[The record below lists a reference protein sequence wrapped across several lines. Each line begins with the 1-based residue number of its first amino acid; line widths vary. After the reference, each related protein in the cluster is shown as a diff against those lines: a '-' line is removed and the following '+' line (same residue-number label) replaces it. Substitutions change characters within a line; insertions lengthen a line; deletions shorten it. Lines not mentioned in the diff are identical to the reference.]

1 MRRRFIFF
9 AIAAVIAMLLVI
21 LINSALRTKQAAIE
35 ELQRGQEMIVIA
47 TKSLNPGT
55 MIESGSVKLVPWPRQ
70 NLPEGAFTSID
81 QAVGKLVKQPVGEN
95 QPLVATA
102 LFTGEHPGGLLPLV
116 IPSGMRAMSIPV
128 NEVSDMAGMVLPHTR
143 VDVLVTT
150 AAGQG
155 GIASDRTRI
164 VLQNIEVIATNAELE
179 PSSNRP
185 QEAKVVTLLVTP
197 ADAEKLAAAI
207 RLGTLQLAMRGY
219 ADQQMVSTPGFD
231 IANLFGAQQRPTVAD
246 GHIRPMPA
254 HRPPATVPARSIEII
269 RNGTER
275 QTVTFIGGRP
285 VALPPASIAPA
296 AAGAPPAPESSA
308 SPSAPAGMASPTP

>member
-9 AIAAVIAMLLVI
+9 AIAAVIAMLLVV

-35 ELQRGQEMIVIA
+35 ELQRGQAMIVIA

-55 MIESGSVKLVPWPRQ
+55 VIESGNVTVAPWPRQ
-70 NLPEGAFTSID
+70 HLPQGAFTSAD
-81 QAVGKLVKQPVGEN
+81 QVVGKLVKQAIVEN
-95 QPLVATA
+95 QPIVESA
-102 LFTGEHPGGLLPLV
+102 LFTGTHPGGLLPLM

-150 AAGQG
+150 GAGQG
-155 GIASDRTRI
+155 GLTSDRTRI
-164 VLQNIEVIATNAELE
+164 VLQNIEVIAANAELE
-179 PSSNRP
+179 PASNRP

-197 ADAEKLAAAI
+197 ADAEKLAAAT

-231 IANLFGAQQRPTVAD
+231 IANLFGAVQRPAGD
-246 GHIRPMPA
+246 GRPHSMPA
-254 HRPPATVPARSIEII
+254 RRPAPSTPSRNIEII

-285 VALPPASIAPA
+285 VALPPASVAPA
-296 AAGAPPAPESSA
+296 APPPEA
-308 SPSAPAGMASPTP
+308 SPSQSAPATAASPTP